1 MLAYHRSLWLRSVA
15 TGLLL
20 GVVALGVMA
29 ATDEGGSTPAMRIAR
44 LCAFTPALAALGA
57 AATLELARSR
67 GELRALE
74 ALGVSPWGA
83 AFGATLGGW
92 FLGGLAVVGLML
104 PWSDVAALFP
114 TVTSHDT
121 WVGNAGRAA
130 QLLDRAHGVAVGVSG
145 AVHWVEALPL
155 AEGVEPSPGRGA
167 AIACFAP
174 LAFVTPTWIAAPL
187 PIARRGVEVA
197 LTFAIAV
204 LVLHAVAAGRAVV
217 WALPLAAL
225 PFAASAVLTHRF
237 PGWKLGALFAAV
249 RSAAS

>member
-15 TGLLL
+15 MALLL
-20 GVVALGVMA
+20 GVIALGVMV
-29 ATDEGGSTPAMRIAR
+29 ATDEGGSTPAMRLAR

-57 AATLELARSR
+57 ATTLELARSR

-92 FLGGLAVVGLML
+92 FLGALAVAGLML

-121 WVGNAGRAA
+121 WVGQVGRTTE
-130 QLLDRAHGVAVGVSG
+130 LVDPAHGVAVGVDG
-145 AVHWVEALPL
+145 GLRWVEALPL
-155 AEGVEPSPGRGA
+155 AQVADPGRRA

-174 LAFVTPTWIAAPL
+174 LAFVTPTWTAAPL

-204 LVLHAVAAGRAVV
+204 LVLHAVAAGRGVV

-225 PFAASAVLTHRF
+225 PFASSALLAHCLPRRR
-237 PGWKLGALFAAV
+237 PRPNDWSPEA
-249 RSAAS
+249 